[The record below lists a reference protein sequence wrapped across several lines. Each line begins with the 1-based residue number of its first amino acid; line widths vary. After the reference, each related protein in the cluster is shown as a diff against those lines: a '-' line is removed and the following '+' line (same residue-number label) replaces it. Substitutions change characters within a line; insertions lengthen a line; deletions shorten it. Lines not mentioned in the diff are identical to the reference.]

1 MTEPLPVSVTAE
13 WADRYFARRLYTDL
27 WDGASEADR
36 AKALSWSAALISA
49 AFSWDAADCADETR
63 LDRIRAIV
71 CEEAIWLL
79 ARDPSETA
87 PLFGVKKASAGP
99 IAVTFESPLDAGTA
113 SNLIAP
119 IAARMAAD
127 LVPPAGTR
135 GTITS
140 TMLP

>member
-1 MTEPLPVSVTAE
+1 MSESLPISVTAE
-13 WADRYFARRLYTDL
+13 WADRYFAHRLYTGL
-27 WDGASEADR
+27 WDNASESDR
-36 AKALSWSAALISA
+36 AKALEWSAALISA
-49 AFSWDAADCADETR
+49 AFSWNAADLADETR
-63 LDRIRAIV
+63 LARIRAIV

-99 IAVTFESPLDAGTA
+99 IAVTFENPLSAETA

-119 IAARMAAD
+119 VAARMAAG
-127 LVPPAGTR
+127 LVSPAGTL

>member
-1 MTEPLPVSVTAE
+1 MPEPLPISVSAE
-13 WADRYFARRLYTDL
+13 WAERYFARRLYTGT
-27 WDGASEADR
+27 WDGASESDR

-49 AFSWDAADCADETR
+49 AFSWNAADLADETR
-63 LDRIRAIV
+63 LDRLRAIV

-87 PLFGVKKASAGP
+87 PLFGVRKASAGP
-99 IAVTFESPLDAGTA
+99 IAVTFENPSAAGTA
-113 SNLIAP
+113 ANLIAP
-119 IAARMAAD
+119 IAARMAAG
-127 LVPPAGTR
+127 LVPPAGAR